1 MEKEEKKMGA
11 LERKI
16 RENEELEKKHRRKI
30 FKIVFIIV
38 LILVIID
45 QGTKFAFVN
54 KNIDVIP
61 NVLRFNT
68 VQNRGGAFGV
78 GQNSTFSFIVANII
92 VLGIILKFISMQA
105 KQLDKKTIFALSLVL
120 GGGVSNLIDRLFK
133 GYVVDFIDI
142 NGLFNFPN
150 FNLAD
155 VYVVIGF
162 ILLALF
168 FAMFANN
175 VRMGKNKKVK
185 DDKSGEI

>member
-120 GGGVSNLIDRLFK
+120 GGGVGNLIDRLFK

-162 ILLALF
+162 VLLALF

-175 VRMGKNKKVK
+175 VRMEKNKKVK
-185 DDKSGEI
+185 DDKSGEV

>member
-45 QGTKFAFVN
+45 QGTKFAFEN

-61 NVLRFNT
+61 NVLKFNT

-120 GGGVSNLIDRLFK
+120 GGGVGNLIDRLFK

-162 ILLALF
+162 VLLALF

-175 VRMGKNKKVK
+175 VRMEKNKKVK
-185 DDKSGEI
+185 DDKSGEV

>member
-54 KNIDVIP
+54 KNIDVIS
-61 NVLRFNT
+61 NVLKFNT

-78 GQNSTFSFIVANII
+78 GQKSTFSFIVANII

-162 ILLALF
+162 VLLALF

-175 VRMGKNKKVK
+175 VRMEKNKKVK
-185 DDKSGEI
+185 DDKSGEV

>member
-11 LERKI
+11 VERKI

-61 NVLRFNT
+61 NVLKFNT

-120 GGGVSNLIDRLFK
+120 GGGVSNLIDRLF
-133 GYVVDFIDI
+133 
-142 NGLFNFPN
+142 NFPN

>member
-61 NVLRFNT
+61 NVLKFNT

-78 GQNSTFSFIVANII
+78 GQKSIFSFIVANII

-162 ILLALF
+162 VLLALF

-175 VRMGKNKKVK
+175 VRMEKNKKVK
-185 DDKSGEI
+185 DDKSGEV

>member
-120 GGGVSNLIDRLFK
+120 GGGVGNLIDRLFK

-162 ILLALF
+162 VLLALF

-175 VRMGKNKKVK
+175 VRMEKNKKVK

>member
-30 FKIVFIIV
+30 FKIFFIIV

-120 GGGVSNLIDRLFK
+120 GGGVGNLIDRLFK

-162 ILLALF
+162 VLLALF

-175 VRMGKNKKVK
+175 VRMEKNKKVK
-185 DDKSGEI
+185 DDKSGEV